1 MGLGKN
7 NIYWLKKN
15 NRSYTSISII
25 EIEITQIIII
35 MRYKTK
41 VW

>member
-1 MGLGKN
+1 MDLEKN

-15 NRSYTSISII
+15 NRSYTNISII